1 MAVFVR
7 QGIPP
12 AITPADPPTQM
23 PAGAGT
29 QGIGVSTPSAAAV
42 AEATVGFA
50 SEVHIPQG
58 VTLVIGTTS
67 RTVAAGFPFIRTVC
81 CEVAISVPGVV
92 PMLHWIEAP
101 LTTKLG
107 NMESLLFLT
116 EK

>member
-1 MAVFVR
+1 M
-7 QGIPP
+7 
-12 AITPADPPTQM
+12 
-23 PAGAGT
+23 
-29 QGIGVSTPSAAAV
+29 STPSAAAV

-107 NMESLLFLT
+107 NMESLLFQT